1 MFRAGLNNFSK
12 GEIGPQ
18 LYGRVDVAAYSAA
31 VRRAR
36 NVVILKYGGLQRR
49 MGTRFVYE
57 LREPAL
63 GWSDQD
69 SAARL
74 MPFEFSIEQTY
85 ALLFTQAKMTPLALG
100 GVVLEEELKITG
112 ITNEAQAVVTSA
124 YHDYV
129 VGDEWFP
136 TGIEGAMGALL
147 NNQVWRV
154 VAVVDANNFRIDA
167 DTSALA
173 AFTAATGGIT
183 RTAAPAPVVAPTV
196 PPPAAPPADPPV
208 VYPGYGAGYYKF
220 PDLRLDLAIP

>member
-18 LYGRVDVAAYSAA
+18 LYGRVDVAAYNAA

-57 LREPAL
+57 LRAPAA
-63 GWSDQD
+63 GWDDPD

-74 MPFEFSIEQTY
+74 QPFEFSIQQTY
-85 ALLFTQAKMTPLALG
+85 ALLFTQALMTPLALG
-100 GVVLEEELKITG
+100 GVVLEEELAIQN
-112 ITNEAQAVVTSA
+112 ISNAAQAQVTIDYHA
-124 YHDYV
+124 YE

-136 TGIEGAMGALL
+136 TGIAGAIGDLL
-147 NNQVWRV
+147 NNQVWEV
-154 VAVVDANNFRIDA
+154 VAVVDANNFKIDA

-183 RTAAPAPVVAPTV
+183 RVAAPT
-196 PPPAAPPADPPV
+196 PPAAPAVPAPYVPPADPEV
-208 VYPGYGAGYYKF
+208 VYPGYGGGYYKY
-220 PDLRLDLAIP
+220 PDLRYGYKAF